1 MEAFLT
7 GTADGWCLLTSQFP
21 LTSLLLNRMC
31 HWHQFDLFLPLPFP
45 SPLIFLKLKSM
56 AVLVGKYIME
66 LAFLCS
72 PIPSKIILI
81 VITEGDYELRALQEK
96 LEISLVMLNILC

>member
-1 MEAFLT
+1 
-7 GTADGWCLLTSQFP
+7 
-21 LTSLLLNRMC
+21 
-31 HWHQFDLFLPLPFP
+31 
-45 SPLIFLKLKSM
+45 
-56 AVLVGKYIME
+56 ME